1 MLGVLVVTVGG
12 EAVSD
17 EVGGLDD
24 AGLDDDEAVDE
35 GLGGGLAPG
44 VGAVPDDLLKL
55 VA

>member
-1 MLGVLVVTVGG
+1 MSGVLVVTVAG
-12 EAVSD
+12 EPVSD

-35 GLGGGLAPG
+35 GLGGGLAVG
-44 VGAVPDDLLKL
+44 VGARSDDLFEL